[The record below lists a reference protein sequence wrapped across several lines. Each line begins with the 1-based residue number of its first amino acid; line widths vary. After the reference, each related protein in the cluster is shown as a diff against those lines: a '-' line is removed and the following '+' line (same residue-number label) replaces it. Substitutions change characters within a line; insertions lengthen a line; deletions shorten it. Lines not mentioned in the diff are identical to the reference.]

1 MGLKPIESKNLT
13 KALSSFYYAMP
24 PAQTIKTIT
33 RTFTSTVALAGLDLF
48 AVIVALLM
56 SVYSRS
62 ALLPAVFPTFY
73 RENLLEITLNRIWWF
88 PLVVL
93 ACLVYENLYQK
104 RLPFWT
110 ETETILKAVTLSF
123 FLTIVWLYLAKLDD
137 EVSRTVIVLIWLYLL
152 ILLPLFRYYGK
163 LLLVHLNLWN
173 KPVIIC
179 GSGPSADLII
189 KAFNR
194 EKTIGYEIIGLLE
207 DNNHPGSNTDH
218 STSAGI
224 KILGNVNDAELVIKT
239 TGIKDIIVAIS
250 EMPTDQLVKLT
261 NRLQQLTNNVL
272 LVPGLFGL
280 ALNGIELNYF
290 FEEQT
295 LLLQIKNRLK
305 STSNRLFK
313 QFFDMTVGLIFFVLS
328 LPFFIIIALAIR
340 LESKGPVFYIA
351 PRIGQG
357 GELFKCYKFRSMRLN
372 AKVILEKYLAENN
385 RAQSEWQRF
394 QKLTGHDPR
403 VTKVGSLLRHFSID
417 ELPQLLNVL
426 KGEMSLVGPRPYL
439 PRERELMAEW
449 LEDITVAKPGIT
461 GIWQVSGRNNIS
473 FNGRLKL
480 DSWYMKNWSPWLDLI
495 LLLRTIKVVIKA
507 NGAH

>member
-1 MGLKPIESKNLT
+1 MESSHKLEKLKSFSITSRLKTLRHSSMT
-13 KALSSFYYAMP
+13 KQLLGIPAMVIIDLL
-24 PAQTIKTIT
+24 AII
-33 RTFTSTVALAGLDLF
+33 AGLLIALYFRDSVLQQLF
-48 AVIVALLM
+48 PQLFREELL
-56 SVYSRS
+56 
-62 ALLPAVFPTFY
+62 A
-73 RENLLEITLNRIWWF
+73 NTLNSIWWF

-110 ETETILKAVTLSF
+110 ETETILKAVTLSV
-123 FLTIVWLYLAKLDD
+123 FLTIVWLYLAKVND
-137 EVSRTVIVLIWLYLL
+137 EISRTVIVLIWLTLL

-163 LLLVHLNLWN
+163 LLLVYLNLWN

-179 GSGPSADLII
+179 GSGLSADLII
-189 KAFNR
+189 NAFKR

-207 DNNHPGSNTDH
+207 DNYHSGNRTEQ
-218 STSAGI
+218 STSAGV
-224 KILGNVNDAELVIKT
+224 KVLGSTDDAERIIKA
-239 TGIKDIIVAIS
+239 TGVKDVVVALS

-313 QFFDMTVGLIFFVLS
+313 NFFDLTVGLIFFTLS
-328 LPFFIIIALAIR
+328 LPFFMIIALAIR

-372 AKVILEKYLAENN
+372 AKTILEKYLAENKT
-385 RAQSEWQRF
+385 AMAEWQRY
-394 QKLTGHDPR
+394 QKLTGYDPR
-403 VTKVGSLLRHFSID
+403 VTKVGALLRRFSID

-439 PRERELMAEW
+439 PRERNLMAEW

-461 GIWQVSGRNNIS
+461 GLWQVSGRNNIS
-473 FNGRLKL
+473 FSGRLKL